1 MRKDKP
7 NLTFEELREKLL
19 TYITDPKELDMI
31 RKAYMLAFEK
41 HFGVKRKS
49 GEDYI
54 IHPLNVAYIL
64 TEIYADSATIQA
76 ALLHDVVED
85 TDVTIEEITKDFGSE
100 VSLLVDGVTKI
111 NKLNF
116 QCDNEAM
123 IANHRKILVGLTED
137 VRVIII
143 KLADRLHN
151 MRTLWVIPEKKQKL
165 KAKETLDILTPIAHR
180 LGIGSIKSELEDL
193 SLRYYKPDIYFEIVE
208 KLNQSKAQRDQ
219 LIIEMKQSVTSI
231 LNHHDIKHEIK
242 GRAKSIYSIYKKLD
256 KGKKFSDIYDLLALR
271 VYVETEAECYQALGI
286 IHSKYRPIPKRFK
299 DYVAMPKTNMYQSL
313 HTTVFGEG
321 GQLYEIQIRTYEMD
335 KIAELGIASHWSY
348 KEKGSN
354 VKASMKNTMEQKLQ
368 FFRNIMELKQEEST
382 DEGFVKSVSEEV
394 LKENVYVF
402 TPKGD
407 VIELP
412 IGSTPIDFAYRVHS
426 GVGDKMVGAIVNNN
440 IVPLDYKLKDND
452 IIKINTNKN
461 SVGPSREW
469 INMAYTSSAKNKIK
483 AFFNKIDKE
492 GYIQK
497 GEEILKEECRKR
509 KTSYSELVSS
519 ENMEK
524 FLKEYKFQNT
534 QEFYVNVGNGKITPI
549 MLYNLL
555 NQTNETKA
563 DLILKKA
570 TNNAKIVSKVSKND
584 IIVEGIDDIKVN
596 VASCC
601 KPVPGD
607 RVVGYI
613 TKGHGITVHRAVCP
627 NVSDL
632 DERLIEV
639 KWNAKITEK
648 YLTTLLIRANDN
660 TNLLLDIISKT
671 SSNDIVI
678 KSINTISSNVN
689 DHLYEI
695 TIDVDKKET
704 LVKFMNDIDQI
715 PRVVN
720 VERIIK

>member
-7 NLTFEELREKLL
+7 NLTFEELREKLI
-19 TYITDPKELDMI
+19 TYITDENDLDMI

-64 TEIYADSATIQA
+64 TEIYADAKTIQA

-85 TDVTIEEITKDFGSE
+85 TDVTIEEIEEMFGSE
-100 VSLLVDGVTKI
+100 VALLVNGVTKI
-111 NKLNF
+111 NRLNF
-116 QCDNEAM
+116 QGDNEAM

-151 MRTLWVIPEKKQKL
+151 MRTIWALPKKKQKQ

-193 SLRYYKPDIYFEIVE
+193 SLRYYKPDTYFDIVE
-208 KLNQSKAQRDQ
+208 KLNKSKAERDQ
-219 LIIEMKQSVTSI
+219 LVIEMKQSVSSL
-231 LNHHDIKHEIK
+231 LNEHGIKHEIK
-242 GRAKSIYSIYKKLD
+242 GRSKSIYSIYKKLD
-256 KGKKFSDIYDLLALR
+256 KGKKFSDIFDLLALR
-271 VYVETEAECYQALGI
+271 VFVDTESECYQALGI

-335 KIAELGIASHWSY
+335 KVAELGIASHWSY
-348 KEKGSN
+348 KENGSN
-354 VKASMKNTMEQKLQ
+354 VKANMKNTMEQKLQ
-368 FFRNIMELKQEEST
+368 FFRNIMDLKQEET
-382 DEGFVKSVSEEV
+382 NDADFVKSVSEEV

-412 IGSTPIDFAYRVHS
+412 SGSTPIDFAYRVHS

-440 IVPLDYKLKDND
+440 IVPLDYVLKDND

-461 SVGPSREW
+461 SIGPSREW

-483 AFFNKIDKE
+483 AFYNKIDKE
-492 GYIQK
+492 GYIEK
-497 GEEILKEECRKR
+497 GQEILKDECRK
-509 KTSYSELVSS
+509 KKIAFNEIISN
-519 ENMEK
+519 ENIEK
-524 FLKEYKFQNT
+524 ILKEYKFRNVD
-534 QEFYVNVGNGKITPI
+534 ELYVNVGNGKITPTMI
-549 MLYNLL
+549 FNVI
-555 NQTNETKA
+555 NNNNENKV
-563 DLILKKA
+563 DIILKKA
-570 TNNAKIVSKVSKND
+570 TNNANIKQTVNKND
-584 IIVEGIDDIKVN
+584 IVVEGIDDIKVN
-596 VASCC
+596 IASCC

-607 RVVGYI
+607 RVIGYI
-613 TKGHGITVHRAVCP
+613 TKGNGISVHRSVCP
-627 NVSDL
+627 NVSEL
-632 DERLIEV
+632 EERLIEV
-639 KWNAKITEK
+639 NWNTKISKK
-648 YLTTLLIRANDN
+648 YSTTLLIRASESKNI
-660 TNLLLDIISKT
+660 LLDVVSKT
-671 SSNDIVI
+671 SNSDITI
-678 KSINTISSNVN
+678 QSINSLSQSKDEYVF
-689 DHLYEI
+689 EI
-695 TIDVDKKET
+695 TVMVDCKES
-704 LVKFMNDIDQI
+704 LVKFMNDINSLQKI
-715 PRVVN
+715 N
-720 VERIIK
+720 SIERIIK